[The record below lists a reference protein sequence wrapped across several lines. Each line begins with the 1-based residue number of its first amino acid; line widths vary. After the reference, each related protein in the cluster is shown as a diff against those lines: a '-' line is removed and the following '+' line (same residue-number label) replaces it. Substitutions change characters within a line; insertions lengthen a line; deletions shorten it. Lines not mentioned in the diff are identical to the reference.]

1 MEIRIQPLGH
11 QLLWHTPCIWRP
23 AVIHLSAGEQSA
35 ATTDLIRALEY
46 HRAQT
51 LIQRQPEPSKPS
63 LPLLLSWI
71 HHDNMLEG
79 RRFRTEE
86 IAQAL
91 RNQDDEVVK
100 YLRPLMARIRRYRD
114 AILMVWNASH
124 DGARRIRV
132 DTLKRI
138 HRTITPD
145 PKDRGGEFRVSSP
158 VHRDY
163 FQNICAAAKVPYNL
177 RKVLEFIQEEFD
189 RACDPIKFAAT
200 AHHRLMR
207 LSVQAKSGVTIR
219 LFTNLVLTSRDIHQP
234 SFQRIDGM
242 LTTTLSIIPSGS
254 VGSRLFRSCF
264 GSAQRLASPGP
275 D

>member
-1 MEIRIQPLGH
+1 MQR
-11 QLLWHTPCIWRP
+11 
-23 AVIHLSAGEQSA
+23 
-35 ATTDLIRALEY
+35 TTDLIRALEH

-51 LIQRQPEPSKPS
+51 LVQRQPQPSKPS

-91 RNQDDEVVK
+91 RDEDTEVVK

-114 AILMVWNASH
+114 AIMLVWNASH
-124 DGARRIRV
+124 DGSRRIRV

-138 HRTITPD
+138 HRMITPD

-163 FQNICAAAKVPYNL
+163 FQRICSADKVPYNL
-177 RKVLEFIQEEFD
+177 RRVLEFIQDEFD
-189 RACDPIKFAAT
+189 VACDPIHFAAT
-200 AHHRLMR
+200 AHHRLMHVYPFR
-207 LSVQAKSGVTIR
+207 RNPGVTIR
-219 LFTNLVLTSRDIHQP
+219 LFTNLVLMSRGYP
-234 SFQRIDGM
+234 PA
-242 LTTTLSIIPSGS
+242 IIPAHRRDAYYHALNHPEPDQLAAVFSEAVSVLLERSGTPL
-254 VGSRLFRSCF
+254 GLIE
-264 GSAQRLASPGP
+264 APA
-275 D
+275 